1 MFYSG
6 TIPAKSSLL
15 SKLCQLSSLLAQEDH
30 IKVLASYFGWS
41 RLLKTILV
49 IVYVLRIVTYYPG
62 SCHNEQ
68 HISVSSFA

>member
-30 IKVLASYFGWS
+30 IKVLASYFG

-49 IVYVLRIVTYYPG
+49 IVYVLRIVTYYLG